1 MGGTAIAA
9 RLIANPGQPLETHMA
24 TTTGTQR
31 PATPLAELDLY
42 KLPWN
47 TPEMAADPYPHIEA
61 ARAKHPWLART
72 DEGYVVIGY
81 QAMRDLMEYDHSDK
95 LRPSFDG
102 IIEILGAEGT
112 PWGRFTSEQMLAL
125 RGAEHRALRDTFA
138 AKFTPRYAN
147 QIRPLMREI
156 MAKLLSEWLP
166 KGRFDF
172 AEFSSYYPV
181 SVMASMIGAPLEVI
195 PGLRESLETLGRAYS
210 LNPELEPALQ
220 KAILHIDDFC
230 QKLVA
235 ERRRHPE
242 HDGPEDLLDMLIE
255 ASGEGNI
262 PERQL
267 FDMLIFLFEAGY
279 DTSKNV
285 FTMMMYEMT
294 RHPDIY
300 EKCAEDS
307 DYCRKAVEEFLR
319 YFNPSHSFRFTD
331 ADIEY
336 DGVVLPKDTMLFF
349 ALVQSGRDPNVFDRP
364 DVFDPERPID
374 PARRHLAF
382 GLGKHM
388 CLGQYIARAQI
399 QEGLQMCARHMKNP
413 HVVGEVRYRPYPG
426 LWGLETLPLGFTPA

>member
-1 MGGTAIAA
+1 MSTV
-9 RLIANPGQPLETHMA
+9 
-24 TTTGTQR
+24 TTPQ
-31 PATPLAELDLY
+31 ATPLDKLDLY

-47 TPEMAADPYPHIEA
+47 TPELAANPYPYIAA
-61 ARAKHPWLART
+61 ARAKHPWLAKT

-81 QAMRDLMEYDHSDK
+81 QAIRDLMELDNNDQM
-95 LRPSFDG
+95 RASFDD
-102 IIEILGAEGT
+102 IIEILGAKGT

-125 RGAEHRALRDTFA
+125 AGTEHKVLRDTFA
-138 AKFTPRYAN
+138 TRFTPRYAN

-156 MAKLLSEWLP
+156 MSNLLDEWLP
-166 KGRFDF
+166 KGTFDF

-181 SVMASMIGAPLEVI
+181 SVMTSMIGAPLDVI

-230 QKLVA
+230 QRLV
-235 ERRRHPE
+235 EQRRRNPDHG
-242 HDGPEDLLDMLIE
+242 GPEDLLDMLID
-255 ASGEGNI
+255 ASSEGGI

-285 FTMMMYEMT
+285 FTYMIFEIT

-300 EKCAEDS
+300 AKCAES
-307 DYCRKAVEEFLR
+307 IDYCRKAVEEFLR
-319 YFNPSHSFRFTD
+319 YMNPSHSFRTTD
-331 ADIEY
+331 AEIVY
-336 DGVVLPKDTMLFF
+336 DGVILPKDTMLFF
-349 ALVQSGRDPNVFDRP
+349 SLAQSGRDPAAFENP

-374 PARRHLAF
+374 PRHRQLAF

-399 QEGLQMCARHMKNP
+399 QEGLHMCAQRLKDP
-413 HVVGEVRYRPYPG
+413 KVVGEVTYRLYPG
-426 LWGLETLPLGFTPA
+426 LWGLESLPLEFTPA

>member
-1 MGGTAIAA
+1 MSTVTENAV
-9 RLIANPGQPLETHMA
+9 PLE
-24 TTTGTQR
+24 Q
-31 PATPLAELDLY
+31 LDLY

-47 TPEMAADPYPHIEA
+47 TPEMAANPYPYIEA
-61 ARAKHPWLART
+61 ARRVHPWLAKT

-81 QAMRDLMEYDHSDK
+81 QAIRDLMDLDQADM
-95 LRPSFDG
+95 LRASFDD
-102 IIEILGAEGT
+102 IIELLGAKGT

-125 RGAEHRALRDTFA
+125 VGAEHRTLRDTFA

-156 MAKLLSEWLP
+156 MSNLLDEWLP
-166 KGRFDF
+166 RGTFDF

-181 SVMASMIGAPLEVI
+181 SVMTSMIGAPLDVI

-210 LNPELEPALQ
+210 LDPKLEPALQ

-235 ERRRHPE
+235 ERRRNPDHG
-242 HDGPEDLLDMLIE
+242 GPEDLLDMLID
-255 ASGEGNI
+255 ASSEGGI

-285 FTMMMYEMT
+285 FTYMMYEMT
-294 RHPDIY
+294 RHPEIY
-300 EKCAEDS
+300 AKCAESS

-319 YFNPSHSFRFTD
+319 YMNPSHSFRTTD
-331 ADIEY
+331 TEIVY
-336 DGVVLPKDTMLFF
+336 DGVILPKDTMLFF
-349 ALVQSGRDPNVFDRP
+349 SLVQSGRDPAAFENP

-374 PARRHLAF
+374 PRRRQLAF

-399 QEGLQMCARHMKNP
+399 QEGLHMCAQRLTNP
-413 HVVGEVRYRPYPG
+413 RVAGEVTYRPYPG
-426 LWGLETLPLGFTPA
+426 LWGLESLPLTFTPA